1 MTERTERVGAA
12 VLSVLSV
19 FSALSVPMDAQRA
32 PVLQQVRVR
41 HPYYYREMFI
51 PQPTTG
57 PSSVAWSPNGTELVF
72 SMQGSLWRLRLG
84 ATEAV
89 QLTDGPG
96 YDYEPDWSPD
106 GRRIVY
112 ASYRDDAIEL
122 RLLDPTTGRS
132 TSFLTNGAV
141 NLEPRWS
148 PDGKRIAFTSSLYE
162 GRWHVFTA
170 LVGDSGRGAEV
181 RRITDDRESGLPRYY
196 YNAVDQYFSPAW
208 SPDGSELITISNR
221 GHIWGS
227 GGFWRIPVGGGTPT
241 EIRFEE
247 TTWKAH
253 PDWSRDG
260 KRIVY
265 ASYLG
270 RQWHQ
275 LWLMTATG
283 DNPFQLTY
291 GDFDATGARWSPDGR
306 RIAYIS
312 NEGGNTSL
320 WTVEVP
326 GGRRER
332 IRIEKRVYRSATGT
346 LRIVVTDDATG
357 REVPA
362 RVSLTGAN
370 GRSYAPDDA

>member
-1 MTERTERVGAA
+1 
-12 VLSVLSV
+12 
-19 FSALSVPMDAQRA
+19 
-32 PVLQQVRVR
+32 
-41 HPYYYREMFI
+41 
-51 PQPTTG
+51 
-57 PSSVAWSPNGTELVF
+57 
-72 SMQGSLWRLRLG
+72 MQGSLWAQRVGTTQAR
-84 ATEAV
+84 

-96 YDYEPDWSPD
+96 YDYQPDWSPD

-122 RLLDPTTGRS
+122 QLVDPATGASTALLA
-132 TSFLTNGAV
+132 NGAV

-170 LVGDSGRGAEV
+170 LVNDSGQVADV
-181 RRITDDRESGLPRYY
+181 RRITEDRESGLPRYY
-196 YNAVDQYFSPAW
+196 YNTVDQYFSPVW
-208 SPDGSELITISNR
+208 SPDGRELLAISNR

-227 GGFWRIPVGGGTPT
+227 GGFWRFPVMSGGEPRD
-241 EIRFEE
+241 IHFEE

-265 ASYLG
+265 SSYVG

-283 DNPFQLTY
+283 GDPLQLTY
-291 GDFDATGARWSPDGR
+291 GDFDATAPRWSPDGR

-320 WTVEVP
+320 WIVKVP
-326 GGRRER
+326 GGRRD
-332 IRIEKRVYRSATGT
+332 RVETRTRAYRSPTGT
-346 LRIVVTDDATG
+346 IGLWSPMPRRAGRSPPESRLRAAI
-357 REVPA
+357 
-362 RVSLTGAN
+362 
-370 GRSYAPDDA
+370 GRSYAPDDAWRHADDGFDRSERKFEYGYFHTAGEISRHRAVRYVRRRDHPRSRVSGREANDHRSAGDSDRPCAWRFAG